1 MNVKKKKKNISQEM
15 YCSLAWKKKLLLNV
29 LANLIMLSVAS
40 TIKQY
45 HIQCLTFCIIF
56 IHI

>member
-1 MNVKKKKKNISQEM
+1 MFHRKCIVVWLEK
-15 YCSLAWKKKLLLNV
+15 KKKLLLNV
-29 LANLIMLSVAS
+29 LANLIMLSFAS

-56 IHI
+56 IQI